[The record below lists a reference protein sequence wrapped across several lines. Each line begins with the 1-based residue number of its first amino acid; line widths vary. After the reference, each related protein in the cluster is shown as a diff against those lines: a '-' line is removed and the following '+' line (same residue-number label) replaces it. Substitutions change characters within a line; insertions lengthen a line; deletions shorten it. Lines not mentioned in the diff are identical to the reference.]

1 MLTIG
6 LCVFVLKVSHQ
17 VGNLM
22 DLYLTMLDMA
32 SLSRPKGVVFDGI
45 SLLPTML
52 NGTNKDRF

>member
-1 MLTIG
+1 M
-6 LCVFVLKVSHQ
+6 KVSHQ

-52 NGTNKDRF
+52 NGTKKDRF